1 MKKLKPHQQ
10 ERAEGF
16 IIETGFSALFL
27 ILKLYNLKTERDEE
41 IKKDLTAMRDCDD
54 PPKPSSRVFES
65 LMDQKQT
72 TKGPSHFGS
81 LSEQNI
87 QLESVFT
94 NEDAVG
100 SNSQTVIEGIELTS
114 DYMKQSEKAIFQ
126 EASKFFFFYS
136 SKVEILRDDSIQEIY
151 FIKMPYSVYLEETDR
166 DKFNI
171 EVDRK
176 TTLNKVKSLFSAV
189 DYLGSMMKFGY
200 FLNSSNLL
208 FSLLFKHEAAYTL
221 LSFMTACV
229 VNILIILS
237 FATDDTQDQNEN
249 MTSASLVQQVD
260 QHRSSLC

>member
-1 MKKLKPHQQ
+1 MKKLKPHQM

-41 IKKDLTAMRDCDD
+41 IKKDLTMMRDSED
-54 PPKPSSRVFES
+54 PPKPSSKVFQS
-65 LMDQKQT
+65 LVDHKQT

-81 LSEQNI
+81 LSEQHL
-87 QLESVFT
+87 QLEPDFSH
-94 NEDAVG
+94 EDTLG
-100 SNSQTVIEGIELTS
+100 SSSKTVIEGIELTS
-114 DYMKQSEKAIFQ
+114 DYMKQSEKEIFQ
-126 EASKFFFFYS
+126 EASKFFYFYS

-151 FIKMPYSVYLEETDR
+151 FIKMPYSVYLEDTDKE
-166 DKFNI
+166 KFNI

-200 FLNSSNLL
+200 FLNSSNFL

-221 LSFMTACV
+221 LSFLTACI

-237 FATDDTQDQNEN
+237 FATENTQDQTEN

-260 QHRSSLC
+260 QQRSSLA